1 MSIDN
6 LQDLMVEEL
15 RDMYHAENQLVK
27 ALPKLAKAA
36 STPGL
41 KKAFE
46 QHLKQTEAQVGRID
60 QIFEQLGGSPKGK
73 RCKGMEGL
81 LNEGD
86 DVLNEKGPGAVID
99 AALIGAA
106 QRVEHYE
113 IAAYGCIR
121 SYALLLGLTDVANL
135 VGQSLEEEEA
145 ADQLLSELAET
156 EINALALE
164 GAGGENPDRAG

>member
-1 MSIDN
+1 MSINN

-15 RDMYHAENQLVK
+15 RDMYHAENQLVQ

-46 QHLKQTEAQVGRID
+46 EHLKQTETQVGRID

-121 SYALLLGLTDVANL
+121 SYAHLLGLTDVAKL
-135 VGQSLEEEEA
+135 VEQSLEEEEA
-145 ADQLLSELAET
+145 ADKLLSDLAET
-156 EINALALE
+156 EINTLALE
-164 GAGGENPDRAG
+164 GAGGENPDRTG

>member
-6 LQDLMVEEL
+6 LQDLRVEEL

-46 QHLKQTEAQVGRID
+46 QHLKQTETQVGRID

-121 SYALLLGLTDVANL
+121 S
-135 VGQSLEEEEA
+135 
-145 ADQLLSELAET
+145 
-156 EINALALE
+156 
-164 GAGGENPDRAG
+164 